1 MKDKKIAILGCGNLG
16 FAILQGLID
25 SKTIDNANLWA
36 TKRNVQSLT
45 HLAKV
50 GVNVTNDNKE
60 AVKNCDII
68 IFAVKHYKIQEVIDE
83 TKHFI
88 DPKKHILVSV
98 ATGVVVGDIEKWVKK
113 RLPVFRAMPNTA
125 ANIKESLTCICHNE
139 AVDEHVTLIKN
150 LFNKIGITIDVEEE
164 LMDSATV
171 LGSSGIAFVLRFI
184 RALTQ
189 GGTQI
194 GLNTKVAAQMVNQVV
209 RGAAQLLIER
219 EMHPEFE
226 IDKVTT
232 PDGCTIEGLNE
243 MEHNGF
249 SSSLIKGI
257 VASRDKLLKS

>member
-1 MKDKKIAILGCGNLG
+1 M
-16 FAILQGLID
+16 GLID
-25 SKTIDNANLWA
+25 NKQIKNENLWA
-36 TKRNVQSLT
+36 TKRNVQSIM
-45 HLAKV
+45 HLGKH

-60 AVKNCDII
+60 AVKSADIV
-68 IFAVKHYKIQEVIDE
+68 IFAVKHYKIQEVVDE
-83 TKHFI
+83 IKHFLEP
-88 DPKKHILVSV
+88 DRHILVSV
-98 ATGVVVGDIEKWVKK
+98 ATGVFVNDIEKWVKK

-139 AVDEHVTLIKN
+139 TSVENIDVVKN
-150 LFNKIGITIDVEEE
+150 LFNKIGVTIDIEEE

-171 LGSSGIAFVLRFI
+171 IGSSGIAFVLRFI

-194 GLNTKVAAQMVNQVV
+194 GLNTQVASRMVNQVV
-209 RGAAQLLIER
+209 KGAAQLLIEN
-219 EMHPEFE
+219 EQHPEFE

-257 VASRDKLLKS
+257 VASKDKLVRKS